1 MEESKPIEVDRVE
14 KEEVQKISNKRK
26 VWEVIKYL
34 VYWTVFIVENDTWKI
49 KKDFKNTKEVVV
61 TFERRMSTEI
71 RW

>member
-34 VYWTVFIVENDTWKI
+34 VYWTGFTLENNTWKI
-49 KKDFKNTKEVVV
+49 KKNLKNTKEVVV
-61 TFERRMSTEI
+61 KFEGRMSTEI